1 MQNSRLVKVLD
12 VLSKQE
18 RKELGLWLRSPFF
31 NRRKEILDLYDW
43 LIDTIYIADVS
54 PTKEQA
60 YQALSSGA
68 PYDAQKMRQW
78 MSWLLK
84 QVECWLAYR
93 EFFDEQIYWK
103 PLLIKSL
110 RKKQLHDLFD
120 YHWEETQEERGKQ
133 NNRSDAYYE
142 AGYSLQQERYLFTA
156 AQQRTGEHNLQAWS
170 DQTDLVFALRK
181 LRQACLV
188 GAHQAVN
195 QTQYAI
201 GFLPEVLA
209 FAEKLPE
216 DEHPAIRV
224 YYLGYRMQD
233 PAATEDYFP
242 DFRRLILERRDLFPP
257 EEWRDLLLLAINY
270 CIKKLNQGDS
280 PYAAEGLQLY
290 KVGLEGEWLL
300 NEGLLSRF
308 AYRNIVAMA
317 LKVGDLNWTEQFIH
331 QYRRM
336 LPGLHRE
343 SMYSFSLARLEYERR
358 RYDQALVLLQ
368 KAEYADVL
376 LNLAAKT
383 LQLKIFYDRQAWD
396 WLQAH
401 LDAMHNFIRRKR
413 LLGYHRQNY
422 LGIVRFTR
430 KLLNVNRYDRA
441 KVAKL
446 REALQKEEFLTE
458 KEWMLEKLEAL

>member
-1 MQNSRLVKVLD
+1 MHNSRLIIVLNT
-12 VLSKQE
+12 LSRQE
-18 RKELGLWLRSPFF
+18 RKELGLWLSSPFF
-31 NRRKEILDLYDW
+31 NRRKEVLDLYNW
-43 LIDTIYIADVS
+43 LTETMYEIGVS
-54 PTKEQA
+54 PGKEQA
-60 YQALSSGA
+60 YAALSPGE

-84 QVECWLAYR
+84 QVEWWLAYR
-93 EFFDEQIYWK
+93 EFSENEIHHK
-103 PLLIKSL
+103 LMLTKSL
-110 RKKQLHDLFD
+110 RKRQLQDLFD
-120 YHWEETQEERGKQ
+120 YHWEEVHNERQ
-133 NNRSDAYYE
+133 QQRNRSDAYYE
-142 AGYSLQQERYLFTA
+142 AGYTLQQERYLFTA

-170 DQTDLVFALRK
+170 DHTDLVFVLRK

-195 QTQYAI
+195 QTRYAI

-209 FAEKLPE
+209 FAEKLPKE
-216 DEHPAIRV
+216 AHPAISV

-233 PAATEDYFP
+233 PNAAEDYFP
-242 DFRRLILERRDLFPP
+242 DFRSVMLSQRDLFPP

-270 CIKKLNQGDS
+270 CIKKLNQGHAL
-280 PYAAEGLQLY
+280 YADEGLQLY

-300 NEGLLSRF
+300 NEGSLSRF

-317 LKVGDLNWTEQFIH
+317 LKVGELNWAEQFIR

-336 LPGLHRE
+336 LPELHRE
-343 SMYSFSLARLEYERR
+343 SMYSFSLARLEYERK

-368 KAEYADVL
+368 KTEYADVL

-383 LQLKIFYDRQAWD
+383 LQIKIFYDRQAWD

-422 LGIVRFTR
+422 LGIVRYTR
-430 KLLNVNRYDRA
+430 KLINVNPYDRK
-441 KVAKL
+441 KVEKL

-458 KEWMLEKLEAL
+458 KEWLLDKLEAL